1 MMIQKVTPHNLI
13 GGNNY
18 PTQYTS
24 VSMCPR
30 CKVSISPKYI
40 DSVISKINDTAVFIS
55 IEYCQHCKN
64 IFLTTYPLKSY
75 QSYPNGGISP
85 SNSCYYETSDY
96 ISSEPNQ
103 YSPQSFDEALSKL
116 SPQFVKIY
124 NQALAAECYKL
135 DEIAGIG
142 YRKALEFLIKDFAI
156 HENSNEEESIKSMQ
170 LSQCISKYITD
181 PNIKTLS
188 ERSSWLGND
197 EAHYVR
203 KQEAYD
209 INDMKQFIQA
219 TVYFIS
225 MVLITE
231 KASSIKPVR

>member
-1 MMIQKVTPHNLI
+1 MIKKVTPQNLI
-13 GGNNY
+13 GSNNY
-18 PTQYTS
+18 PTQYNP
-24 VSMCPR
+24 VFVCPR
-30 CKVSISPKYI
+30 CKVSISPHYI
-40 DSVISKINDTAVFIS
+40 NSVISEINGEAAFVA

-64 IFLTTYPLKSY
+64 IFLTTYPLRAY
-75 QSYPNGGISP
+75 QTFPSGEIAP
-85 SNSCYYETSDY
+85 SNGVCFETADY

-103 YSPQSFDEALSKL
+103 YSPQPFDEALSIL

-124 NQALAAECYKL
+124 NQALAAESYNL

-156 HENSNEEESIKSMQ
+156 HENPNDSEIIKSMQ
-170 LSQCISKYITD
+170 LSQCISKYIAD

-225 MVLITE
+225 MILITE
-231 KASSIKPVR
+231 KASAIKPVR

>member
-1 MMIQKVTPHNLI
+1 MIKKVTPQNLI
-13 GGNNY
+13 GSNNY
-18 PTQYTS
+18 PTQYNP
-24 VSMCPR
+24 VFVCPR
-30 CKVSISPKYI
+30 CKVSISPHYI
-40 DSVISKINDTAVFIS
+40 DSVISEINGEAAFVA

-64 IFLTTYPLKSY
+64 IFLTTYPLRAY
-75 QSYPNGGISP
+75 QTFPSGEIAP
-85 SNSCYYETSDY
+85 SNRSYFETADY

-103 YSPQSFDEALSKL
+103 YSPQPFDEALSIL

-124 NQALAAECYKL
+124 NQALAAESYNL

-156 HENSNEEESIKSMQ
+156 HEHPDESDSIKSMQ

-225 MVLITE
+225 MILITE
-231 KASSIKPVR
+231 KASAIKPVR